1 MAELIILQPRL
12 REVGGGTVRRAL
24 PATERRSVGPFVFFD
39 HFGPEQLAPFELR
52 DVRPHPHIGLSTV
65 TYLLEGSIVHR
76 DSLGTVQTI
85 EPGAINWM
93 TAGRGIAHSER
104 TPVALASQPRRTH
117 GLQLWVGLPRA
128 EEERAPIFAHTA
140 ASVIPSFDR
149 DRARL
154 RLLVGRAWGVESPVA
169 TSSAILYVDI
179 ALGENGSLD
188 IPPLATER
196 ALYGLDAPYEIDGRA
211 VEPFAMAVL
220 PSGTTARVTSKAAAR
235 LVLIGGE
242 PLDGPRFIWWNFVS
256 SRKELIVAAA
266 EQWAKDHSPQVPGEK
281 EWIDPPDRPTFRE

>member
-1 MAELIILQPRL
+1 MADLTILQPRL
-12 REVGGGTVRRAL
+12 REVGGGQVRRAL
-24 PATERRSVGPFVFFD
+24 PSSARRSVGPFVFFD

-65 TYLLEGSIVHR
+65 TYLFEGSMMHR
-76 DSLGTVQTI
+76 DSIGSVQSI

-104 TPVALASQPRRTH
+104 TPPAIAPQLRRTH

-128 EEERAPIFAHTA
+128 VEEQSPVFSHTPA
-140 ASVIPSFDR
+140 AAIPSLER

-154 RLLVGRAWGVESPVA
+154 RLLVGRAWGIESPVE
-169 TSSAILYVDI
+169 TSSATVYFDI
-179 ALGENGSLD
+179 ALPDDGSLD
-188 IPPLATER
+188 IPPLAAEL
-196 ALYGLDAPYEIDGRA
+196 ALYGVDRAFEIDGRP
-211 VEPFAMAVL
+211 VEPFTMAVL
-220 PSGTTARVTSKAAAR
+220 PAATTVRVSSRTAAR

-256 SRKELIVAAA
+256 SRKERILEAA
-266 EQWAKDHSPQVPGEK
+266 EQWGRDHSPRIPGET
-281 EWIDPPDRPTFRE
+281 EWIELPERPRFR

>member
-1 MAELIILQPRL
+1 MAALIILQPRL
-12 REVGGGTVRRAL
+12 REVGGGKVRRAL
-24 PATERRSVGPFVFFD
+24 PSTERRSVGPFVFFD

-76 DSLGTVQTI
+76 DSIGSEQMI
-85 EPGAINWM
+85 EPGAVNWM

-104 TPVALASQPRRTH
+104 TPAALTSQIRRTH
-117 GLQLWVGLPRA
+117 GLQLWVGLPSA
-128 EEERAPIFAHTA
+128 EEERAPIFSHTP
-140 ASVIPSFDR
+140 ASAIPSLER

-154 RLLVGRAWGVESPVA
+154 RLLVGRAWGTESPVA
-169 TSSAILYVDI
+169 TSSATIYIDI
-179 ALGENGSLD
+179 ALGENGLLD

-196 ALYGLDAPYEIDGRA
+196 ALYGLDGPYEVDGHA
-211 VEPFAMAVL
+211 VEPFVMAVL
-220 PSGTTARVTSKAAAR
+220 PSGSTARVTSHGAAR

-266 EQWAKDHSPQVPGEK
+266 EQWAKDHSPQIPGET
-281 EWIDPPDRPTFRE
+281 EWIDPPDRPRFRD